1 MTGRRRHMGEIVDV
15 SDELPHQT
23 ASVRCTACKMRFVSV
38 SPVGTDLTTLECLC
52 GATRTLVRE
61 K

>member
-1 MTGRRRHMGEIVDV
+1 MGEIVDV
-15 SDELPHQT
+15 SEELPHQT
-23 ASVRCTACKMRFVSV
+23 ASVRCTACKVRFVSV

>member
-1 MTGRRRHMGEIVDV
+1 VNPELQPAIADLTDR
-15 SDELPHQT
+15 LPHQVAT
-23 ASVRCTACKMRFVSV
+23 VRCTACRKTFVSV